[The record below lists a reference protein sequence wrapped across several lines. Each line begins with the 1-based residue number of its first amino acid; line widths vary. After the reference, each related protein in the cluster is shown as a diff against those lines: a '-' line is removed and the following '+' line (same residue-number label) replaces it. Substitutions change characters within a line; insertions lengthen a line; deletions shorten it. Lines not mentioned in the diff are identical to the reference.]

1 MSMEL
6 SVSIGSSLIEGSVEQ
21 TVQNEIIRLPLI
33 NNKPSENVVVATSA
47 HVWNEKFQGN
57 CGKII
62 GEILGKLNGLRKPG

>member
-21 TVQNEIIRLPLI
+21 TVQNEVIHLPLI
-33 NNKPSENVVVATSA
+33 NNKPIENVVAASSS
-47 HVWNEKFQGN
+47 HVWNDKFQEN

-62 GEILGKLNGLRKPG
+62 GEIIGKLNGLRKPG